1 MVWWTGWALSQIGE
15 PDGSTTPPPVTDGA
29 ATGNGPPAL
38 PPSAPGTSWVLS
50 GPGEDCVAACGA
62 DGRSCEVFTQPQG
75 EQWLTAAMVTVGVSC
90 VSVTS
95 TTSTPGTPYF
105 SFITDPA
112 FAYDDAAPDAIS
124 SCTYGIGAEP
134 QEVTARDI

>member
-1 MVWWTGWALSQIGE
+1 
-15 PDGSTTPPPVTDGA
+15 
-29 ATGNGPPAL
+29 
-38 PPSAPGTSWVLS
+38 
-50 GPGEDCVAACGA
+50 
-62 DGRSCEVFTQPQG
+62 
-75 EQWLTAAMVTVGVSC
+75 MVTVGVSC